1 MFGKITVVALT
12 AAAMAA
18 MLAMPTIAEE
28 NEESTEFETV
38 SNEYY
43 GLLSAISD
51 IENFIDYDSEQ
62 VTRADF
68 IQSIVSVLGANDI
81 GGTEISF
88 TDVDSGSE
96 LYSAL
101 SAAVG
106 LTLISDSE
114 TFRPDDNI
122 TINEIYKICVTACGY
137 GIRAEMNGSY
147 PNGYILLGSEL
158 GIADGI
164 SGSSVITGEDAYRII
179 FNTLEADYLEWSSN
193 GYSKGEGNVLMAY
206 RNIETIDG
214 IVTSNSTAATG
225 SYKDAELDIEI
236 LDGTIGI
243 DYIRYQS
250 KNDYDKYLGYNVK
263 AYVTDSDYDTREIVY
278 IYPKSS
284 NKSIDFKS
292 NLMEYDNGYIT
303 DTDTSSSKKYHINN
317 SAEVIYNGRADYN
330 YKLDSIND
338 ITGTIKII
346 DNDGDNNFD
355 YVIIDSYYYMKVA
368 SFDKEE
374 LIIRDKTSSEK
385 EIDLDDDGIKYSVYS
400 EEENKYIELG
410 EITDGSVL
418 AVRRSN
424 DNRIVDI
431 IILGRILSGKIDSYS
446 EEEICVDGTNY
457 YLSDYFMENDFGGIK
472 AGKNADFYLG
482 INDEIAALSYI
493 ESVMQYGY
501 LMKAYLEDGGED
513 MSIKVFS
520 EKGEIEKYRCA
531 SDLILDGTKTSVTN
545 ALENLTSN
553 GTRQL
558 IRYGL
563 DNDGNCKYID
573 TSSKSTTY
581 IDDTKPMDEHNNLT
595 RNVFAASYYYRVSQ
609 FYPYFNIQDT
619 IVFRVPNQESDDSA
633 YAIGYSFADGNIADG
648 AVEAYNVGLDGTAE
662 AVVVYADNNAAN
674 INRVNPK
681 IILVEKVIEEVAPDG
696 EIKIK
701 ISGWE
706 NGTFGEHYLRNG
718 LEILKYRQPAEIK
731 PGDVVRYTEN
741 NNEIVAAVVEFVGE
755 DLSPNVGD
763 NLGYFNIRSTDCHYQ
778 VGSVYSFEGAWALI
792 SNTQGETGYD
802 YSTSNLINV
811 KIPGNIAVYNMSNN
825 TIRTG
830 TSDDIKTYRNSGGEA
845 SYILVKQY
853 YGTSNFCVIYEQ

>member
-1 MFGKITVVALT
+1 MLFKTTVAALT
-12 AAAMAA
+12 AVSLAAIPAMVTFAA
-18 MLAMPTIAEE
+18 E
-28 NEESTEFETV
+28 NEEPAEIETI

-43 GLLSAISD
+43 GLLAAISG
-51 IENFIDYDSEQ
+51 IENFIAYDSEP

-68 IQSIVSVLGANDI
+68 IQSIVSVLGVDDVSGI
-81 GGTEISF
+81 TLSF

-96 LYSAL
+96 LYGAL

-106 LTLISDSE
+106 LTLISDSDL
-114 TFRPDDNI
+114 FRPDDNI

-137 GIRAEMNGSY
+137 GISAELNGGY
-147 PNGYILLGSEL
+147 PDGYFSSGIEL
-158 GIADGI
+158 GITDGI
-164 SGSSVITGEDAYRII
+164 SGGSVITGEDAYRII
-179 FNTLEADYLEWSSN
+179 FNTLEADYLELDSN

-206 RNIETIDG
+206 RNIEAIDG

-225 SYKDAELDIEI
+225 SYTDAGIDTEI

-243 DYIRYQS
+243 DYIRYTA
-250 KNDYDKYLGYNVK
+250 KNDYDEYLGYNVK
-263 AYVTDSDYDTREIVY
+263 AYVTDGDYDTREVVY
-278 IYPKSS
+278 IYPK
-284 NKSIDFKS
+284 NNNNEAEFKS
-292 NLMEYDNGYIT
+292 NSMEYENGYISR
-303 DTDTSSSKKYHINN
+303 TDTSSSKKYNINN

-346 DNDGDNNFD
+346 DNNGDNKYD

-385 EIDLDDDGIKYSVYS
+385 EIDLDDDVKYSVYS
-400 EEENKYIELG
+400 EEENGYVELS
-410 EITDGSVL
+410 EITGGSVL

-446 EEEICVDGTNY
+446 KEEICIDGTNY
-457 YLSDYFMENDFGGIK
+457 YFSDYFIENDYSGIK

-493 ESVMQYGY
+493 ENVMQYGY
-501 LMKAYLEDGGED
+501 LMKAYMEDGGED
-513 MSIKVFS
+513 MSIKVFN
-520 EKGEIEKYRCA
+520 EKGEIEKYKCA
-531 SDLILDGTKTSVTN
+531 NDLILDGVKTSVTN
-545 ALENLTSN
+545 ALENITLS

-563 DNDGNCKYID
+563 DKDGNCKYID
-573 TSSKSTTY
+573 TSTKSTTY
-581 IDDTKPMDEHNNLT
+581 IDDTKPLNEYNNLT
-595 RNVFAASYYYRVSQ
+595 RNVFAASYYYRVSE

-619 IVFRVPNQESDDSA
+619 IVFKIPNEASEESA

-681 IILVEKVIEEVAPDG
+681 IILVEDVYEDVAPDG

-701 ISGWE
+701 ITGWE
-706 NGTFGEHYLRNG
+706 NGTFGEHYLRDG

-731 PGDVVRYTEN
+731 PGDIVRYTEN
-741 NNEIVAAVVEFVGE
+741 NDEIVAAIVEFVGE

-811 KIPGNIAVYNMSNN
+811 KIPGNVAVYNLSND